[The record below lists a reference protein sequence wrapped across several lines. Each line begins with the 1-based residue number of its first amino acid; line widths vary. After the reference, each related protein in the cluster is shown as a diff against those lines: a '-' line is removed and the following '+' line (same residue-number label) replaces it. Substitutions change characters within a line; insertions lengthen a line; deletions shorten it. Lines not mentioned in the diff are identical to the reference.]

1 MKVKCIEH
9 YKLYPYPLFIST
21 LYLNSLIFFC
31 VFMLSFLYI
40 GLFYAFMNEIMLKL
54 IKKKIV
60 CTCTSTSGKIHV
72 FEMKTQ
78 NMKKAMQV
86 E

>member
-1 MKVKCIEH
+1 
-9 YKLYPYPLFIST
+9 
-21 LYLNSLIFFC
+21 
-31 VFMLSFLYI
+31 MLSFLYI